1 MNQKADTAAYLQRS
15 FSQDG
20 EDRIVLRLF
29 RHRRNGF
36 YIDIGAHHPH
46 RFSNTALL
54 HELGWRGINI
64 DATPGAMEAF
74 AAARPEDTNLWM
86 AVADREGTIPFKVFA
101 EGAYNSLGLGR
112 VAPGRNGPD
121 QGEVVEVP
129 CAPVDAIL
137 CDHLAPDQRVDLLSL
152 DIEGFEMAVLERYP
166 FETHAPAVV
175 VVEDHGFDIADCA
188 KSRVYRLLAGKG
200 YRLRCHMLF
209 SSVYV
214 DDARLKQGA

>member
-1 MNQKADTAAYLQRS
+1 MTSRVEAQRHLQRS

-29 RHRRNGF
+29 RHRRDGF
-36 YIDIGAHHPH
+36 YIDIGAHHPY

-64 DATPGAMEAF
+64 EATPGAIDAF
-74 AAARPEDTNLWM
+74 REARPDDINIWM
-86 AVADREGTIPFKVFA
+86 AVAEAEGTVPFKVFE
-101 EGAYNSLGLGR
+101 EGAYNTLVTGR
-112 VAPGRNGPD
+112 IAPGKGGPD
-121 QGEVVEVP
+121 QGRVVEVP
-129 CAPVDAIL
+129 AAPIDVI
-137 CDHLAPDQRVDLLSL
+137 LAPHLRAGQRVDFLSL
-152 DIEGFEMAVLERYP
+152 DIEGFEMAVLARYP
-166 FETHAPAVV
+166 FATHPPAVI

-188 KSRVYRLLAGKG
+188 RSPVFRLLSAKG

-214 DDARLKQGA
+214 AEAALKRAA

>member
-1 MNQKADTAAYLQRS
+1 MADPDDPARHLQRS

-36 YIDIGAHHPH
+36 YIDIGAHHPY

-64 DATPGAMEAF
+64 DATPGSMEAF

-86 AVADREGTIPFKVFA
+86 AVADREGTVPFKVFG
-101 EGAYNSLGLGR
+101 EGAYNSLALGR
-112 VAPGRNGPD
+112 IAPGRGGPD
-121 QGEVVEVP
+121 AGEVVEVP
-129 CAPVDAIL
+129 CAPIDTIL
-137 CDHLAPDQRVDLLSL
+137 ARHLPAERRVDLLSL
-152 DIEGFEMAVLERYP
+152 DIEGFEMAVLSRYP
-166 FETHAPAVV
+166 FEAHRPAVV
-175 VVEDHGFDIADCA
+175 VVEDHGFDIADCG
-188 KSRVYRLLAGKG
+188 KSKVYALLAEKG

-214 DDARLKQGA
+214 DEARLKEGW